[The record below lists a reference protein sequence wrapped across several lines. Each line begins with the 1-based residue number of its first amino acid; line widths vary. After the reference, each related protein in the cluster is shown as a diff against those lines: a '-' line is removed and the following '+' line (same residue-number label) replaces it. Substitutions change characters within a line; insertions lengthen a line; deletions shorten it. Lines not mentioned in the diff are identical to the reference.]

1 MEDQIL
7 SQLNNLSS
15 GVDKITGKF
24 GLTHNPFPKSG
35 IASVSDKSK
44 AVGQLIPTK
53 KETLDKILDYIKDA
67 LKKRDEDNYLSLIV
81 RGDYGTGKTQTLMY
95 IRYLLSNLNNEGF
108 KPYVVYVDDP
118 GLSLSE
124 LFGGIIAQVG
134 VENFRRYLWNR
145 FMSYLDDNN
154 INILKEIPQAQVV
167 PSLFSDTDDSRL
179 TDRFLSY
186 KELFDTCV
194 AGRSNN
200 EKKEITAILKGHIMY
215 CFSTIFNSAAVA
227 GYFYDVVCE
236 TVGISKSWDSLT
248 SGSVKELD
256 KREVYILK
264 AIVNTVKDQENITD
278 FVILVDE
285 FEEITSG
292 RLKKS
297 EIDNYLRNLRTLI
310 DRDKNWCSVFA
321 MTGKALDRINEFSP
335 PLASRI
341 TDRIID
347 LTPLDFTTCR
357 ELIIRYLSIARSE
370 SECIEDEL
378 YPFTNESIQ
387 KLLSVK
393 PAYANLQGSPRFI
406 LKNCFLLLERA
417 VEELEKGDFI
427 DSEFVAKFI
436 GEYLK

>member
-7 SQLNNLSS
+7 SQLNNLST
-15 GVDKITGKF
+15 GTDKILEKF
-24 GLTHNPFPKSG
+24 GLNHNPFPKSG
-35 IASVSDKSK
+35 IASVSDKSEL
-44 AVGQLIPTK
+44 VGKLIPVK
-53 KETLDKILDYIKDA
+53 KDTLDTILNYIKDA
-67 LKKRDEDNYLSLIV
+67 LKKKGEDNYLSLIV

-95 IRYLLSNLNNEGF
+95 IRYLLSNLNIDGF

-124 LFGGIIAQVG
+124 LFGGIISQVG

-145 FMSYLDDNN
+145 FIEYLD
-154 INILKEIPQAQVV
+154 INKIDIIEELPRNHSAL
-167 PSLFSDTDDSRL
+167 SLFPENEEARL
-179 TDRFLSY
+179 SDRFLSY
-186 KELFDTCV
+186 KDLYESCV
-194 AGRSNN
+194 QGKNN
-200 EKKEITAILKGHIMY
+200 SEKKEITTILKDHILR
-215 CFSTIFNSAAVA
+215 CFSTIFSSIAVA

-236 TVGISKSWDSLT
+236 TVGISKSWDTLT

-264 AIVNTVKDQENITD
+264 AIVDTVKDQENITD

-310 DRDKNWCSVFA
+310 DREKNWCSVFA

-341 TDRIID
+341 TDRVID
-347 LTPLDFTTCR
+347 LTPIDYNSCR
-357 ELIIRYLSIARSE
+357 DLIIRYLSVARE
-370 SECIEDEL
+370 KDRKQQDDL
-378 YPFTNESIQ
+378 YPFTADSIR

-393 PAYANLQGSPRFI
+393 PTYANLQGSPRFI

-417 VEELEKGDFI
+417 AEELAEGESI
-427 DSEFVAKFI
+427 DSNFVTKYL

>member
-1 MEDQIL
+1 
-7 SQLNNLSS
+7 
-15 GVDKITGKF
+15 
-24 GLTHNPFPKSG
+24 
-35 IASVSDKSK
+35 
-44 AVGQLIPTK
+44 
-53 KETLDKILDYIKDA
+53 
-67 LKKRDEDNYLSLIV
+67 
-81 RGDYGTGKTQTLMY
+81 MY

-236 TVGISKSWDSLT
+236 TVVISKSWDSLT

-341 TDRIID
+341 TDRIIN

>member
-1 MEDQIL
+1 MEDKIL
-7 SQLNNLSS
+7 SQLNNLST
-15 GVDKITGKF
+15 GVDKITEKF
-24 GLTHNPFPKSG
+24 GLNHNPFPKSG
-35 IASVSDKSK
+35 IASVSDKSET
-44 AVGQLIPTK
+44 VGRLTPVRE
-53 KETLDKILDYIKDA
+53 ETLEIILNYIKDA
-67 LKKRDEDNYLSLIV
+67 LKKKGEDSYLSLIV

-95 IRYLLSNLNNEGF
+95 IRYLLSNLNIEGF

-124 LFGGIIAQVG
+124 LFGGIISQVG

-145 FMSYLDDNN
+145 FMYYLDDNN
-154 INILKEIPQAQVV
+154 VNILKEIPQVPVV
-167 PSLFSDTDDSRL
+167 PSLFSASEDSRL

-194 AGRSNN
+194 KGRSNS
-200 EKKEITAILKGHIMY
+200 EKKEITAILKGHIMR

-321 MTGKALDRINEFSP
+321 MTGKALERINEFSP

-341 TDRIID
+341 TDRTID

-357 ELIIRYLSIARSE
+357 ELIIKYLSIARSE
-370 SECIEDEL
+370 GECIENKL
-378 YPFTNESIQ
+378 YPFTDESIQ

-417 VEELEKGDFI
+417 TEELAHGEYI
-427 DSEFVAKFI
+427 DSSFVTKYL

>member
-1 MEDQIL
+1 MEDNIL
-7 SQLNNLSS
+7 SQLNNLST
-15 GVDKITGKF
+15 GVDIITEKF

-35 IASVSDKSK
+35 IASVSDKSE
-44 AVGQLIPTK
+44 AVGRLIPI
-53 KETLDKILDYIKDA
+53 KEDTLKKILEYIKDA
-67 LKKRDEDNYLSLIV
+67 LKKKGEDNYLSLIV

-95 IRYLLSNLNNEGF
+95 IRYLLSNLNNDGF

-124 LFGGIIAQVG
+124 LFGGIISQVG

-145 FMSYLDDNN
+145 FMDYLDNN
-154 INILKEIPQAQVV
+154 KADILKDFPNPTLV
-167 PSLFSDTDDSRL
+167 PSLFPDSERAQL
-179 TDRFLSY
+179 SNTYLSY
-186 KELFDTCV
+186 KDLFDSCV
-194 AGRSNN
+194 IGKSAS
-200 EKKEITAILKGHIMY
+200 EKKEITSALKGHILR
-215 CFSTIFNSAAVA
+215 CFSTIFSSAIVA

-264 AIVNTVKDQENITD
+264 AIVDTVKNQENITD

-341 TDRIID
+341 TDRVIN
-347 LTPLDFTTCR
+347 LTPLDFDACR
-357 ELIIRYLSIARSE
+357 ELIVRYLSLAQNKDS
-370 SECIEDEL
+370 SSNSDL
-378 YPFTNESIQ
+378 YPFTDESIH

-417 VEELEKGDFI
+417 TEELKSGESI
-427 DSEFVAKFI
+427 DASFVSKYL

>member
-1 MEDQIL
+1 MEDKIL
-7 SQLNNLSS
+7 SQLNNLST
-15 GVDKITGKF
+15 GVDKITEKF
-24 GLTHNPFPKSG
+24 GLNHNPFPKSG
-35 IASVSDKSK
+35 IASVSDKSET
-44 AVGQLIPTK
+44 VGRLIPVRE
-53 KETLDKILDYIKDA
+53 ETLEIILNYIKDA
-67 LKKRDEDNYLSLIV
+67 LKKKGEDSYLSLIV

-95 IRYLLSNLNNEGF
+95 IRYLLSNLNIEGF

-124 LFGGIIAQVG
+124 LFGGIISQVG

-145 FMSYLDDNN
+145 FMGYLDDNK
-154 INILKEIPQAQVV
+154 IDIIKELPNRLTV
-167 PSLFSDTDDSRL
+167 PSLFPENEEGRL
-179 TDRFLSY
+179 SDRFLSY
-186 KELFDTCV
+186 KDLFDSCV
-194 AGRSNN
+194 KGKNAN
-200 EKKEITAILKGHIMY
+200 EKKEITSILKGHILR
-215 CFSTIFNSAAVA
+215 CFSTIFNSVAVA

-264 AIVNTVKDQENITD
+264 AIVDTVKDQENITD

-310 DRDKNWCSVFA
+310 DREKNWCSVFA

-341 TDRIID
+341 TDRVIN
-347 LTPLDFTTCR
+347 LTPLDYNSCR
-357 ELIIRYLSIARSE
+357 DLIIRYLSIARE
-370 SECIEDEL
+370 KDMYPDNEL
-378 YPFTNESIQ
+378 YPFTEESIQ
-387 KLLSVK
+387 KFLSVK

-417 VEELEKGDFI
+417 AEELEGGESI
-427 DSEFVAKFI
+427 DSMFVTKYL

>member
-1 MEDQIL
+1 MEDIIL
-7 SQLNNLSS
+7 NQLNNLSI
-15 GVDKITGKF
+15 GTEIIKEKF

-35 IASVSDKSK
+35 IASVSDKSDTI
-44 AVGQLIPTK
+44 GQLIPIK
-53 KETLDKILDYIKDA
+53 QETLNKILEYIKDA
-67 LKKRDEDNYLSLIV
+67 LKKKGEDNYLSLIV

-95 IRYLLSNLNNEGF
+95 IRYLLSNLNIDGF

-124 LFGGIIAQVG
+124 LFGGIISQVG

-145 FMSYLDDNN
+145 FLDYLDDNKVD
-154 INILKEIPQAQVV
+154 ILSEFPHKPVT
-167 PSLFSDTDDSRL
+167 PSLFPDSNEIRL
-179 TDRFLSY
+179 SNTYRSY
-186 KELFDTCV
+186 KELFDSCV
-194 AGRSNN
+194 IGKSIS
-200 EKKEITAILKGHIMY
+200 EKKEITILLKGHIMR
-215 CFSTIFNSAAVA
+215 CFSDIFGSASVA

-248 SGSVKELD
+248 SGAVKELD

-321 MTGKALDRINEFSP
+321 MTGKALDKINEFSP

-341 TDRIID
+341 TDRVID
-347 LTPLDFTTCR
+347 LTPVDYTSCR
-357 ELIIRYLSIARSE
+357 ELISRYLYVSRDKNTYSG
-370 SECIEDEL
+370 DEL
-378 YPFTNESIQ
+378 YPFTDESIK
-387 KLLSVK
+387 KLLDVK

-417 VEELEKGDFI
+417 TEELSKRDVI
-427 DSEFVAKFI
+427 DTAFVVKYL

>member
-7 SQLNNLSS
+7 SQLNNLSV
-15 GVDKITGKF
+15 GADKILEKF
-24 GLTHNPFPKSG
+24 GLTYNPFPKSG
-35 IASVSDKSK
+35 IASVSDKSDT
-44 AVGQLIPTK
+44 VGRLIPV
-53 KETLDKILDYIKDA
+53 KEDTLDMILNYIKDA
-67 LKKRDEDNYLSLIV
+67 LKKKGEDNYLSLII

-95 IRYLLSNLNNEGF
+95 IRYLLSNLNVEGF

-124 LFGGIIAQVG
+124 LFGGIISQVG

-145 FMSYLDDNN
+145 FLNYIDENKIDLSKEFPNN
-154 INILKEIPQAQVV
+154 SVT
-167 PSLFSDTDDSRL
+167 PSLFADSEEGRLSDQI
-179 TDRFLSY
+179 LSY
-186 KELFDTCV
+186 KDLLDSCV
-194 AGRSNN
+194 KGRNAGER
-200 EKKEITAILKGHIMY
+200 KEITNILKGHILQ
-215 CFSTIFNSAAVA
+215 CFSNIFNSVAVA

-264 AIVNTVKDQENITD
+264 AIVDTVKDQENVTD

-347 LTPLDFTTCR
+347 LTPLDYGSCR
-357 ELIIRYLSIARSE
+357 DLITRYLSIARCSQDV
-370 SECIEDEL
+370 SCDKL
-378 YPFTNESIQ
+378 YPFTEDSIR
-387 KLLSVK
+387 KFLSVK
-393 PAYANLQGSPRFI
+393 PTYANLQGSPRFI

-417 VEELEKGDFI
+417 AEELDKGDYI
-427 DSEFVAKFI
+427 DSKFVAKFI

>member
-1 MEDQIL
+1 MEDIIL
-7 SQLNNLSS
+7 TQLNNLSS
-15 GVDKITGKF
+15 GVDKITEKF

-35 IASVSDKSK
+35 IASVSDKSET
-44 AVGQLIPTK
+44 VGRLTPVK
-53 KETLDKILDYIKDA
+53 KETSNTILNYIKDA
-67 LKKRDEDNYLSLIV
+67 LKKKEEDNYLSLIV

-95 IRYLLSNLNNEGF
+95 IRYLLSNLNKDGF
-108 KPYVVYVDDP
+108 RPYVVYVDDP

-124 LFGGIIAQVG
+124 LFGGIISQVG

-145 FMSYLDDNN
+145 FMDYLDEYKID
-154 INILKEIPQAQVV
+154 IIKEIPNKIVT
-167 PSLFSDTDDSRL
+167 PSLFPDNKEGRIS
-179 TDRFLSY
+179 DRFLSY
-186 KELFDTCV
+186 KALFDSCV
-194 AGRSNN
+194 VGKSNS
-200 EKKEITAILKGHIMY
+200 EKKEITALLKGHILR
-215 CFSTIFNSAAVA
+215 CFSTIFNSASVA

-236 TVGISKSWDSLT
+236 TVGISRSWDTLT

-264 AIVNTVKDQENITD
+264 AIVDTVKNQENITD

-335 PLASRI
+335 PLYSRI

-347 LTPLDFTTCR
+347 LMPLDYASCKQM
-357 ELIIRYLSIARSE
+357 IVSYLSTARE
-370 SECIEDEL
+370 SISDEEL
-378 YPFTNESIQ
+378 YPFTEESLM
-387 KLLSVK
+387 KLLTVK
-393 PAYANLQGSPRFI
+393 PIYENLKGSPRFI
-406 LKNCFLLLERA
+406 LKNCFMLLERA
-417 VEELEKGDFI
+417 AEELSKGESI
-427 DSEFVAKFI
+427 DSIFVTKYL